1 MEQMLYER
9 IQIMFRILSA
19 FRRLNSFQ
27 IIVLGFAFVILL
39 GAGILMLPVSSADG
53 SWTPFVNALFT
64 SVTSVCVTGLVV
76 CDTGTYWSAFGHAV
90 ILLLSQLGGPLRSSP
105 ERRSVFPSGV
115 SWQNRSLP
123 LSSEELSA

>member
-1 MEQMLYER
+1 MKQMLCER

-53 SWTPFVNALFT
+53 SWTICKCPVYLRHLRLRDR
-64 SVTSVCVTGLVV
+64 SCGL
-76 CDTGTYWSAFGHAV
+76 
-90 ILLLSQLGGPLRSSP
+90 
-105 ERRSVFPSGV
+105 
-115 SWQNRSLP
+115 
-123 LSSEELSA
+123 

>member
-39 GAGILMLPVSSADG
+39 GWHPDAAGILRGRKLDSICKRPVYLRHLRLRD
-53 SWTPFVNALFT
+53 
-64 SVTSVCVTGLVV
+64 
-76 CDTGTYWSAFGHAV
+76 WSC
-90 ILLLSQLGGPLRSSP
+90 
-105 ERRSVFPSGV
+105 
-115 SWQNRSLP
+115 SL
-123 LSSEELSA
+123 

>member
-1 MEQMLYER
+1 
-9 IQIMFRILSA
+9 MFRILSA

-76 CDTGTYWSAFGHAV
+76 
-90 ILLLSQLGGPLRSSP
+90 
-105 ERRSVFPSGV
+105 
-115 SWQNRSLP
+115 
-123 LSSEELSA
+123 

>member
-39 GAGILMLPVSSADG
+39 GAGILMPVSYTHLTEA
-53 SWTPFVNALFT
+53 
-64 SVTSVCVTGLVV
+64 GL
-76 CDTGTYWSAFGHAV
+76 H
-90 ILLLSQLGGPLRSSP
+90 L
-105 ERRSVFPSGV
+105 
-115 SWQNRSLP
+115 
-123 LSSEELSA
+123 

>member
-1 MEQMLYER
+1 MLYER

-27 IIVLGFAFVILL
+27 IIVLGFALVILL

-76 CDTGTYWSAFGHAV
+76 CDTGTYWSDRKSTR
-90 ILLLSQLGGPLRSSP
+90 LNSSH
-105 ERRSVFPSGV
+105 PS
-115 SWQNRSLP
+115 
-123 LSSEELSA
+123 SSRMPSSA

>member
-53 SWTPFVNALFT
+53 SWTPFVKRPVYLRHLRLRDR
-64 SVTSVCVTGLVV
+64 SCGL
-76 CDTGTYWSAFGHAV
+76 
-90 ILLLSQLGGPLRSSP
+90 
-105 ERRSVFPSGV
+105 
-115 SWQNRSLP
+115 
-123 LSSEELSA
+123 

>member
-39 GAGILMLPVSSADG
+39 GAGILRGRKLDSICKRPVYLRHLRLRDRS
-53 SWTPFVNALFT
+53 
-64 SVTSVCVTGLVV
+64 CGL
-76 CDTGTYWSAFGHAV
+76 
-90 ILLLSQLGGPLRSSP
+90 
-105 ERRSVFPSGV
+105 
-115 SWQNRSLP
+115 
-123 LSSEELSA
+123 